1 LTKKTSISRGKL
13 VKSARDLFRHQGYN
27 KTTIDDISAASGLNR
42 GSIYFYFKGKED
54 LARAALDHALERG
67 IHHARIHDEPG
78 KRSPEK
84 NCMA

>member
-54 LARAALDHALERG
+54 LARPLWTTPSSG
-67 IHHARIHDEPG
+67 NSSCSNP
-78 KRSPEK
+78 
-84 NCMA
+84 